1 MDRPI
6 TCWPEEKSARATSS
20 MKVNQIHDICWP
32 ELDNQ
37 SSYLE
42 QEQLTKDPRLGCIYS
57 D

>member
-42 QEQLTKDPRLGCIYS
+42 QEQLTKDPRLGSICTV
-57 D
+57 